1 MKKTVHVLGTEEI
14 QNRRG
19 CGLLTYNFSSRNKTN
34 KQAKKPTNKQSNL
47 LNLTASCEKRNC
59 LISSK
64 KKSTKSKIK

>member
-34 KQAKKPTNKQSNL
+34 KQAKKPTNQQTNKV
-47 LNLTASCEKRNC
+47 
-59 LISSK
+59 IY
-64 KKSTKSKIK
+64 